1 LIEVGSLNPVQLDA
15 LREVAN
21 MGAGHAATALSAMT
35 EQRIMITVPRLT
47 IAPLEEV
54 PSHLSTPEEPVAAVL
69 MNIMGEVRGRALLVF
84 QQGTAVRLAEIL
96 TKRAPGS
103 CTELGALETSA
114 IREAANILAGAY
126 VTALGDFTGLR
137 FLLSPP
143 SLAIDMAQAVLTTA
157 YAQFGSD
164 PECVFCIETE
174 FCMEE
179 AGDRVKGHFLL
190 LPDVASLETILRA
203 ARLT

>member
-1 LIEVGSLNPVQLDA
+1 MFEVKSLNPVQLDA

-35 EQRIMITVPRLT
+35 SERIMITVPRLT

-54 PSHLSTPEEPVAAVL
+54 PSHLSAPEEPVAAVL
-69 MNIMGEVRGRALLVF
+69 MNILGDARGRALLVF
-84 QQGTAVRLAEIL
+84 PHATALRLAEIL
-96 TKRAPGS
+96 THKAAGS
-103 CTELGALETSA
+103 CTELRALERSA
-114 IREAANILAGAY
+114 ITEAANILAGAY

-143 SLAIDMAQAVLTTA
+143 SLAVDMAQAVLTTA
-157 YAQFGSD
+157 YAQFGND

-179 AGDRVKGHFLL
+179 ARDRVRGHFLL
-190 LPDVASLETILRA
+190 LPDLASLETILRV
-203 ARLT
+203 ARLS